1 MGEGMDGIIKQVM
14 KVVTG
19 STLTSFDEHCR
30 SLDNTQSKFLRRLV
44 GQNRNSAFG
53 RDYDFASIKTLSDF
67 QRAVPINT
75 YEALQPYIDRA
86 LNGEPSQL
94 TTEKPVLFA
103 TTSGTTG
110 ASKYIPVT
118 PTSKAS
124 KSKLMRVWLGALFR
138 DHPATL
144 DGKILA
150 VVSPEVEG
158 NSPGGT
164 PYGAESGHGY
174 RAMSPAVKAQY
185 SSPYEVALIEDYEAR
200 YYALVRIACGQALSL
215 LFAVNPSTALL
226 LAQKVGEHTA
236 EIIKD
241 VRDGTLSSSFNIAPE
256 IRQVIEPLL
265 APDPQRATELEA
277 AAFRGGGRLLPRT
290 VWPELACIACWK
302 GGTVGMYL
310 DRFKDY
316 FDPATPVRDIG
327 YFASEVRGSVVLSDE
342 GSAGVLS
349 VTENLFEFAPAD
361 GVAKPAG
368 DDLLLPHQLEEGGQY
383 FIYVTTL
390 AGLYRYEMNDLME
403 VTGFHGE
410 TPVLRF
416 LHKGKGMVSFTGE
429 KLSETQV
436 IEAVERALPDRRGA
450 YEFIAAVGEVPDE
463 RPRYAFLIEFDAPV
477 GEDEGHRML
486 RGIEDALCDVNVEY
500 AAKRK
505 SLRIEPPVLRTIR
518 AGEFSDYRRREVEKG
533 RKDGQFKT
541 LRLTADAAFG
551 NEFEFDREIAL
562 PD

>member
-1 MGEGMDGIIKQVM
+1 MDGVIKQVM
-14 KVVTG
+14 KLVTS
-19 STLTSFDEHCR
+19 STLRSFDEHCR
-30 SLDNTQSKFLRRLV
+30 ALDDTQLRVLRRIV
-44 GQNRNSAFG
+44 GPNKSSAFG
-53 RDYDFASIKTLSDF
+53 RDHDFASIKTLSDF
-67 QRAVPINT
+67 QRAVPVSA
-75 YEALQPYIDRA
+75 YEDLQPYIERS
-86 LNGEPSQL
+86 LNGEPHQL
-94 TTEKPVLFA
+94 TAEKPIMFA

-124 KSKLMRVWLGALFR
+124 KSKLMRVWLGALFK
-138 DHPATL
+138 DYPGTL

-158 NSPGGT
+158 YSPGGI
-164 PYGAESGHGY
+164 PFGAESGHGY

-185 SSPYEVALIEDYEAR
+185 SAPYEVAMIENYEAR
-200 YYALVRIACGQALSL
+200 YYALVRVACGQALSL

-226 LAQKVGEHTA
+226 LAQKIGEHTEA
-236 EIIKD
+236 IIKD
-241 VRDGTLSSSFNIAPE
+241 VRDGTLSSNFEIAPE

-277 AAFRGGGRLLPRT
+277 AAYRGGGRLLPRT
-290 VWPELACIACWK
+290 VWPDLACIACWK

-310 DRFKDY
+310 DRFGDY

-349 VTENLFEFAPAD
+349 VTENLFEFAPAN
-361 GVAKPAG
+361 GPAKPSG
-368 DDLLLPHQLEEGGQY
+368 EDLLLPHQLEQGEQY

-403 VTGFHGE
+403 VTGFYGQ

-416 LHKGKGMVSFTGE
+416 LQKGKGMVSFTGE
-429 KLSETQV
+429 KLSESQV
-436 IEAVERALPDRRGA
+436 IDAVERGLTDRRGT
-450 YEFIAAVGEVPDE
+450 YEFIAAVGEVPNDT
-463 RPRYAFLIEFDAPV
+463 PRYAFLIEFDEPP
-477 GEDEGHRML
+477 GEDEERRML
-486 RGIEDALCDVNVEY
+486 RGIEDALCELNVEY
-500 AAKRK
+500 ATKRK
-505 SLRIEPPVLRTIR
+505 SLRIDAPVLRTIR
-518 AGEFSDYRRREVEKG
+518 PGAFNDYRRREVEKG

-541 LRLTADAAFG
+541 LRLTTDTAFAD
-551 NEFEFDREIAL
+551 EFEFEREVAL
-562 PD
+562 QD